1 MSIQKVKRKKKKYAV
16 IVLIILLLIWIL
28 PTICINI
35 GNNILHEESAIKLY
49 SILDVYKNVE
59 KIVELSNR
67 QVIINDDNDVTY
79 ENKCQISVKLNNYS
93 EGNESRIVIYNN
105 DKQIHVLE
113 NINMQET
120 TMQIELNKEGK
131 QNIKV
136 NIFTNENLD
145 NTYEKTIYYV
155 KSYEKQFLDEKEEQG
170 VSTHFAFG
178 VDGQQSLELVKRLGV
193 KKVRDDCLWK
203 WIIEENNKYNFNRY
217 DKWINECTE
226 NGITIIP
233 IMFGPGNYA
242 GSDNKIS
249 SQEEVDN
256 NEYDLAGKEEIAY
269 GCTYSYRYRKR
280 TLLVLLNQQ
289 FKS

>member
-1 MSIQKVKRKKKKYAV
+1 M
-16 IVLIILLLIWIL
+16 LLIWIL

-178 VDGQQSLELVKRLGV
+178 VDGQQSLELVIRLV
-193 KKVRDDCLWK
+193 V
-203 WIIEENNKYNFNRY
+203 
-217 DKWINECTE
+217 
-226 NGITIIP
+226 
-233 IMFGPGNYA
+233 
-242 GSDNKIS
+242 
-249 SQEEVDN
+249 
-256 NEYDLAGKEEIAY
+256 
-269 GCTYSYRYRKR
+269 
-280 TLLVLLNQQ
+280 
-289 FKS
+289 